1 MKISASFLSSNYN
14 LEDTIKYLNE
24 SSTDYI
30 HVDFM
35 DNTFVNNT
43 SYSLKDLEVL
53 KNTNKRLDVH
63 LMVSEPLRY
72 IDYFS
77 KLNTEFISF
86 HYEAINNHLEIINY
100 IKEKNIKVGMA
111 INPETNIDVLNP
123 FFDLI
128 DLVLVMSVTP
138 GRGGQEFVYNTVN
151 KIKELK
157 EKKKNILIN
166 VDGGI
171 NEDTIKLVDTDIV
184 VAGSY
189 ICKSDN
195 FEERINSLR
204 S

>member
-14 LEDTIKYLNE
+14 LEDTIKYLDK

-43 SYSLKDLEVL
+43 SYSLKKLEVL
-53 KNTNKRLDVH
+53 NNTNKKLDVH
-63 LMVSEPLRY
+63 LMVSEPLKY

-86 HYEAINNHLEIINY
+86 HYEAINNHLEVINY

-111 INPETNIDVLNP
+111 INPETNIDVLEP

-138 GRGGQEFVYNTVN
+138 GRGGQEFIYNTIN

-171 NEDTIKLVDTDIV
+171 NKDIIKLVDTDIA

>member
-14 LEDTIKYLNE
+14 LEDTIKYLDE

-43 SYSLKDLEVL
+43 SYSLKELEVL
-53 KNTNKRLDVH
+53 KNTSKKLDVH
-63 LMVSEPLRY
+63 LMVSDPLKY

-86 HYEAINNHLEIINY
+86 HYEAVNNHLEVINY
-100 IKEKNIKVGMA
+100 IKEKNIKVGIA

-128 DLVLVMSVTP
+128 DLVLVMSVIP
-138 GRGGQEFVYNTVN
+138 GRGGQEFIYNTVN

-157 EKKKNILIN
+157 EKKNILIN

-171 NEDTIKLVDTDIV
+171 NKDTIKLVDTDIA

>member
-63 LMVSEPLRY
+63 LMVSEPLKY

-86 HYEAINNHLEIINY
+86 HYEAVNNHLEIINY
-100 IKEKNIKVGMA
+100 IKGKNIKVGMA

-123 FFDLI
+123 FLDLI

-138 GRGGQEFVYNTVN
+138 GRGGQEFIYNTVN

-157 EKKKNILIN
+157 EKKNILIN

-171 NEDTIKLVDTDIV
+171 NKDTIKLVDTDIA